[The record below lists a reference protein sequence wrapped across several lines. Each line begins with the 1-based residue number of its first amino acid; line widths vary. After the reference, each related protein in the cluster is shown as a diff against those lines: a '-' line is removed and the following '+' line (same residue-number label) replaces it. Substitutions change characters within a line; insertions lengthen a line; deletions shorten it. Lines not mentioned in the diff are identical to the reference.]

1 MRSAR
6 LLSTCGHLFWL
17 VSLCFA
23 GTDKS
28 ASTIADLPPEAQAGI
43 VTGTPAP
50 PAEYS
55 LTMGVGATGGIER
68 EQLMVRI

>member
-1 MRSAR
+1 VFF
-6 LLSTCGHLFWL
+6 LLPL
-17 VSLCFA
+17 LCFA
-23 GTDKS
+23 GTDKP